1 MTKPNT
7 LDEQISEIVEGVW
20 ASGVYDQADGEQEC
34 ITYINPID
42 TEEAKQQLKALFTEH
57 SKERETELL
66 DALYWMYVQYCNGK
80 NGHMFMSAGE
90 TASEL
95 LEDAGYIV
103 VDSIGEVIK
112 DNGDSFERSTQ
123 LKRNKGEDNGY
134 TYEQKN

>member
-1 MTKPNT
+1 MTDPNT
-7 LDEQISEIVEGVW
+7 LEELYKALDKISEYNKLGGRGHGDLE
-20 ASGVYDQADGEQEC
+20 DTC
-34 ITYINPID
+34 YICGISPS
-42 TEEAKQQLKALFTEH
+42 KLKTLFTEH